1 MIRNLTFRCFRIC
14 SSPHLLQFSLDELK
28 KLLSQN
34 GYPRGVVN
42 YNMNDV
48 LQKQQN
54 IPLTPTITVSKKKM
68 FLVLPYLGIQSKIAN
83 KQIMS
88 CIDKFYGCI
97 DLRVIFQST
106 RRIKSFFPYKD
117 RLSRGQMAKI
127 AYRAACWDWNDF
139 YIGKTK
145 RRLYGRKS

>member
-1 MIRNLTFRCFRIC
+1 M
-14 SSPHLLQFSLDELK
+14 DELK

-54 IPLTPTITVSKKKM
+54 KPLTPTITVPKKKM
-68 FLVLPYLGIQSKIAN
+68 FLVLPYLGLQSKIAH

-88 CIDKFYGCI
+88 CINKFYGCI
-97 DLRVIFQST
+97 DLRVIFL
-106 RRIKSFFPYKD
+106 FFLTKID
-117 RLSRGQMAKI
+117 LAVAK
-127 AYRAACWDWNDF
+127 WL
-139 YIGKTK
+139 
-145 RRLYGRKS
+145 RLYIKLPVGTAMIFISEKQKEDCMTEK